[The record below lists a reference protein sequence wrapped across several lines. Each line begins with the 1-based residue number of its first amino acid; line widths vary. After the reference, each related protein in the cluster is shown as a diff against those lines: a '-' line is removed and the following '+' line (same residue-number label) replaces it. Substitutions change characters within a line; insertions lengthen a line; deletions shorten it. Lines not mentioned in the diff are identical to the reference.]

1 MANASAY
8 VNQHLTMKFRKQ
20 VEREMGIELPPEGE
34 PIPPDVEKRI
44 SELVAEAAQRVAITS
59 QAKEQQERIA
69 QQQQDPLLQMKDRE
83 IAVKDADVQRKI
95 AESAARL
102 QLDAEKAMN
111 RDDIERERIQS
122 QEQIAGAKIGQQVAS
137 DLLDVDETR
146 KAEAREDFQKGI
158 DIARQIVEDVNKNE

>member
-1 MANASAY
+1 
-8 VNQHLTMKFRKQ
+8 
-20 VEREMGIELPPEGE
+20 
-34 PIPPDVEKRI
+34 
-44 SELVAEAAQRVAITS
+44 
-59 QAKEQQERIA
+59 
-69 QQQQDPLLQMKDRE
+69 MKDRE
-83 IAVKDADVQRKI
+83 IAVKEADVQRKI

>member
-1 MANASAY
+1 
-8 VNQHLTMKFRKQ
+8 MK
-20 VEREMGIELPPEGE
+20 ERE
-34 PIPPDVEKRI
+34 V
-44 SELVAEAAQRVAITS
+44 
-59 QAKEQQERIA
+59 
-69 QQQQDPLLQMKDRE
+69 
-83 IAVKDADVQRKI
+83 AVKEADVQRKI

-137 DLLDVDETR
+137 DLLDIDETR